1 MGISRVGTTL
11 YVADTGNHRIQR
23 FDTSTGALGGP
34 PYAWGTYGAGEGQF
48 NEPQGVAV
56 DSNEAYLFVA
66 DTKNNRIQAINITTG
81 AVASVAGTLGSGT
94 NQFSSP
100 KGIAVIGT
108 TAPYRVFV
116 ADTGN
121 NRVVEYSFN
130 PSLARGIRFSQ
141 VENGIMGEYGNTLDN
156 TFNQPNKIHIDANQ
170 NIYVTDTTNR
180 IQKYDNGRNFLQQW
194 SVQSSRGTTGIT
206 TWTDTVYVIE
216 PYHQIDEYA
225 YDSLSDLYTFS
236 SSFSHESNQPVD
248 VAIDL
253 SGNIYINNATTNT
266 VQKFN
271 STWVP
276 QAEWA
281 GNGSPFS
288 GALGIGVNT
297 GGEVCVADTGNNRI
311 QRFQTNGTYMSTLPV
326 PSVTPYSFGG
336 PKDVANESTGKM
348 YVADTNNNRILKY
361 KSDNTFDWAIGLPT
375 PVVVVDPGTPTP
387 VAPTGPYFLN
397 PYGITVDSQNKIYV
411 ADSGHHRIL
420 KFDANGLVP
429 TMGAAAWG
437 EYGSADDRPIPQ
449 FDNPQGMA
457 IEETGT
463 LGEYFIYVADTGN
476 NRIQRFDQDGNKT
489 PETDVW
495 GVYGTED
502 GQFNEP
508 RNIALDSS
516 NRIYVS
522 EVQNRRVQ
530 VFGDA
535 DENAGLTVIETG
547 ATAVTEDGSVY
558 DSYSVKLNSQPSA
571 NVSVNIVSSDSA
583 QLDVSSSTLTFTPY
597 NWNVAQVVTVIPV
610 HDFVDRST
618 TQSLMLTHT
627 SVSADPNYHSNGEVL
642 ATVNVTYTDTD
653 TAGATFSKT
662 TFNVDEDGTTDT
674 YTLRLNSKP
683 TDDVVVT
690 ITSSDGQTLSDGYNP
705 LTVTFTPSNWNV
717 EESIIVSAVH
727 DYVANGS
734 RESYFTYDAASSD
747 LVYDAFVFPT
757 TIYANITDTTDVAG
771 VTISAPT
778 IALTEGGT
786 ARTYTVVLNSK
797 PAGDVVVTPAT
808 ASGTTDLS
816 ITPENLTFTP
826 DTYNIVQTVTV
837 TAPNDHIV
845 NTSSPRNVDISHT
858 ASSTDPDY
866 GPAVAYTGGTAPG
879 NVVRAAI
886 TDIDVAG
893 LVLSSSNITLIEDQG
908 DAAYTMALR
917 SKPTSDIL
925 YELSFSTTFEAT
937 TSGSYT
943 VAFTPD
949 NWNVPQTVTLTL
961 GDADIYSTHSASL
974 IHTIAVSSDVN
985 YPVGNQAVITVT
997 ARDADEPGVAI
1008 TLPNGVINLT
1018 EYGIDDKYYIKL
1030 KSRPTANV
1038 TVTIDGDEQV
1048 TASPSSLI
1056 FTPENWNTNQIATLS
1071 ALNDYIVEGNHTAPV
1086 VHRTSSTDSDYNG
1099 LSSSITVNIVDD
1111 DSTVPGIQITQTNGG
1126 TEVTEAGTEDTYTMV
1141 LTSRPNAY
1149 VRIKVLSNNW
1159 EATTSGALFT
1169 FLPTNW
1175 SVPQTVHVVAKDDPN
1190 RDGTKTSIFQHIVTS
1205 LDAHYGGM
1213 SVETVTVTVH
1223 DNDEPSTSASN
1234 AKPPS
1239 CGSTPPS
1246 GAPHLFQIDSRSHS
1260 STLYFTP
1267 IRDNISYY
1275 FIAYG
1280 YKPGDIRFGTSFDFG
1295 SYDGVIDH
1303 TIQMLNPG
1311 ETYYYKV
1318 RGGNGCATGEWSNTL
1333 AGTTVASGSAGMRTS
1348 YAPAT
1353 ATYAASGSVSGGGS
1367 SSGASHPIFSR
1378 NMYVGTRGA
1387 DVRSLQMYLNQMGYT
1402 VAQSGP
1408 GSPGNETDL
1417 YGPLTSNAVRRLQ
1430 EANYQSI
1437 LSPLGYSS
1445 GTGIF
1450 GPSTRNWVNAH

>member
-1 MGISRVGTTL
+1 MNPTSRSMWRL
-11 YVADTGNHRIQR
+11 
-23 FDTSTGALGGP
+23 
-34 PYAWGTYGAGEGQF
+34 
-48 NEPQGVAV
+48 
-56 DSNEAYLFVA
+56 
-66 DTKNNRIQAINITTG
+66 
-81 AVASVAGTLGSGT
+81 
-94 NQFSSP
+94 
-100 KGIAVIGT
+100 
-108 TAPYRVFV
+108 
-116 ADTGN
+116 
-121 NRVVEYSFN
+121 
-130 PSLARGIRFSQ
+130 
-141 VENGIMGEYGNTLDN
+141 
-156 TFNQPNKIHIDANQ
+156 
-170 NIYVTDTTNR
+170 
-180 IQKYDNGRNFLQQW
+180 
-194 SVQSSRGTTGIT
+194 
-206 TWTDTVYVIE
+206 TW
-216 PYHQIDEYA
+216 
-225 YDSLSDLYTFS
+225 
-236 SSFSHESNQPVD
+236 
-248 VAIDL
+248 

-437 EYGSADDRPIPQ
+437 EYGSADDRPIPP

-734 RESYFTYDAASSD
+734 RESYFTYDAASS
-747 LVYDAFVFPT
+747 
-757 TIYANITDTTDVAG
+757 
-771 VTISAPT
+771 ISYMT
-778 IALTEGGT
+778 HL
-786 ARTYTVVLNSK
+786 Y
-797 PAGDVVVTPAT
+797 
-808 ASGTTDLS
+808 
-816 ITPENLTFTP
+816 
-826 DTYNIVQTVTV
+826 
-837 TAPNDHIV
+837 
-845 NTSSPRNVDISHT
+845 SPR
-858 ASSTDPDY
+858 
-866 GPAVAYTGGTAPG
+866 
-879 NVVRAAI
+879 
-886 TDIDVAG
+886 
-893 LVLSSSNITLIEDQG
+893 
-908 DAAYTMALR
+908 
-917 SKPTSDIL
+917 
-925 YELSFSTTFEAT
+925 
-937 TSGSYT
+937 
-943 VAFTPD
+943 
-949 NWNVPQTVTLTL
+949 
-961 GDADIYSTHSASL
+961 
-974 IHTIAVSSDVN
+974 
-985 YPVGNQAVITVT
+985 
-997 ARDADEPGVAI
+997 
-1008 TLPNGVINLT
+1008 
-1018 EYGIDDKYYIKL
+1018 
-1030 KSRPTANV
+1030 
-1038 TVTIDGDEQV
+1038 
-1048 TASPSSLI
+1048 
-1056 FTPENWNTNQIATLS
+1056 
-1071 ALNDYIVEGNHTAPV
+1071 
-1086 VHRTSSTDSDYNG
+1086 
-1099 LSSSITVNIVDD
+1099 
-1111 DSTVPGIQITQTNGG
+1111 
-1126 TEVTEAGTEDTYTMV
+1126 
-1141 LTSRPNAY
+1141 
-1149 VRIKVLSNNW
+1149 
-1159 EATTSGALFT
+1159 LFT
-1169 FLPTNW
+1169 QISRTR
-1175 SVPQTVHVVAKDDPN
+1175 Q
-1190 RDGTKTSIFQHIVTS
+1190 
-1205 LDAHYGGM
+1205 M
-1213 SVETVTVTVH
+1213 S
-1223 DNDEPSTSASN
+1223 
-1234 AKPPS
+1234 
-1239 CGSTPPS
+1239 
-1246 GAPHLFQIDSRSHS
+1246 
-1260 STLYFTP
+1260 
-1267 IRDNISYY
+1267 
-1275 FIAYG
+1275 
-1280 YKPGDIRFGTSFDFG
+1280 
-1295 SYDGVIDH
+1295 
-1303 TIQMLNPG
+1303 
-1311 ETYYYKV
+1311 
-1318 RGGNGCATGEWSNTL
+1318 
-1333 AGTTVASGSAGMRTS
+1333 
-1348 YAPAT
+1348 
-1353 ATYAASGSVSGGGS
+1353 
-1367 SSGASHPIFSR
+1367 
-1378 NMYVGTRGA
+1378 
-1387 DVRSLQMYLNQMGYT
+1387 
-1402 VAQSGP
+1402 
-1408 GSPGNETDL
+1408 
-1417 YGPLTSNAVRRLQ
+1417 Q
-1430 EANYQSI
+1430 E
-1437 LSPLGYSS
+1437 
-1445 GTGIF
+1445 
-1450 GPSTRNWVNAH
+1450 